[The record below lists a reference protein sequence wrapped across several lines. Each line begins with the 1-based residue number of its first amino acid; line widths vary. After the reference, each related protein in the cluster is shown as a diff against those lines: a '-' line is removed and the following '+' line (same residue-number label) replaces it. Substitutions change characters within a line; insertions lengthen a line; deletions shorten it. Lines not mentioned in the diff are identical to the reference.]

1 MAEKKSGAGKPD
13 NPNSERKKEQKIKEV
28 ENLRSEAK
36 IGKIKLS
43 WDLDDTDVDFLEIL
57 GKYKKDTHFWSFGR
71 FSRIIRSLELPVE
84 PLAPIQIKVQ
94 LVLKNGLRSNGVTI
108 DTAALH
114 KNVVFDNVEGREL
127 LIYLPDDYEKE
138 NKKYPVI
145 YMHDGQN
152 LFSERLAFLWDWRVD
167 EALDRLTSAGQME
180 KTVVVGIYNSS
191 RRAEEY
197 TPFADRRFGGG
208 KAREFSQFVVE
219 KIIPYILISTF
230 ISFLDE
236 ETRKNYESAKNKIRL
251 FFYSLAPMGL
261 FIVLSYYI
269 SPWLLPLMILLL
281 FALRQA
287 IMLGIREIEIV
298 NQEELIKKL
307 NSVSRTLKI
316 VEEQNKDLELDLNK
330 KIDEQNILME
340 LGEALGTSVNLE
352 GTLEIVVSMI
362 RKLVVY
368 QSCVIFLIDQGQLVA
383 AKSVTPY
390 RDMLEYSSLLKL
402 EETIVNL
409 VVQNKKAIIIPDMQA
424 MGEQRIFKNE
434 RSLICIPLIV
444 KNEIIGV
451 IYVGATHP
459 GTYNEDHL
467 HLLSILGNAA
477 SNAIRTAQLYKQLE
491 QAFVGQK
498 NLNAQLDSRVQAFE
512 MLLEVGQKLGSSLNL
527 DEAQKVIIDGLDAMF
542 NYQSAAIFLIKMG
555 IKGAVFAPTKFRSP
569 YEKYFENLQI
579 AFDDQSNV
587 MGWVAHYRK
596 PLLLTDTR
604 DTRLQTVL
612 EKERSIMVVPM
623 IVESEITGALY
634 VGHSNPNFFNE
645 EALSLLEAVA
655 HNSAMA
661 IKHAEIY
668 ERTARRAITDGL
680 TGLYS
685 HRYFQ
690 ERLLEEI
697 NHARRRHIGLALL
710 MIDADHFKTLN
721 DTLGHPEGDLCLKTL
736 AEIMKQHTR
745 DSDVLCRIGG
755 DEFTILLKEIDKKNA
770 IIKAEAIRQGVQAKF
785 YDARVQITTS
795 IGIACFPEDADNTKD
810 LIAAADAA
818 LYKSKKLGR
827 NRVSVA

>member
-1 MAEKKSGAGKPD
+1 MKRISRQANVYAAVLAV
-13 NPNSERKKEQKIKEV
+13 I
-28 ENLRSEAK
+28 AA
-36 IGKIKLS
+36 
-43 WDLDDTDVDFLEIL
+43 IL
-57 GKYKKDTHFWSFGR
+57 LFWSASGLPYKDIARADVLIAFIIFFVLSVLFEIFSVGMPRFGYC
-71 FSRIIRSLELPVE
+71 S
-84 PLAPIQIKVQ
+84 
-94 LVLKNGLRSNGVTI
+94 
-108 DTAALH
+108 
-114 KNVVFDNVEGREL
+114 
-127 LIYLPDDYEKE
+127 
-138 NKKYPVI
+138 
-145 YMHDGQN
+145 
-152 LFSERLAFLWDWRVD
+152 LAFAVYFAVIFKYDFSFAVIF
-167 EALDRLTSAGQME
+167 AA
-180 KTVVVGIYNSS
+180 VGMLV
-191 RRAEEY
+191 
-197 TPFADRRFGGG
+197 
-208 KAREFSQFVVE
+208 REFFFNRQA
-219 KIIPYILISTF
+219 IIYRVANFSINLITVALSGIIFSVIGRDTTFLSGINALAMLVCAVSFYSIEYILISTF